1 VPLFQAAIAG
11 LASDTNQK
19 TKGRSVMRQLLLI
32 GVLLGLAS
40 LPVDAQASGV
50 AVKTS
55 RVQALSATGHARE
68 SQTSSQQGITFLPD
82 QSAQTCPAF
91 CISPIA
97 FGGDVRTVDE
107 LDLLKFMQTSE
118 RGAKGVII
126 DTRSPDWYQRG
137 TIPGSVN
144 IPYTVFEK
152 PASDAELT
160 RVFEKLG
167 VRPRHNVSL
176 VLRMFE
182 RLGLL
187 GGKLKTAHWDFTHAK
202 DIALLCNDAWCRQSP
217 RAIKALLSQGYPAK
231 KLYYYRGGLQ
241 TWEALGLTLQVPA
254 STRLATR

>member
-1 VPLFQAAIAG
+1 MLLFQAAVAG
-11 LASDTNQK
+11 LASDVNQK
-19 TKGRSVMRQLLLI
+19 IKGRSVVRQLLLI
-32 GVLLGLAS
+32 GVLLGLVS
-40 LPVDAQASGV
+40 LPADAEASGLI
-50 AVKTS
+50 VKTS
-55 RVQALSATGHARE
+55 SEQAITNSSHAQE
-68 SQTSSQQGITFLPD
+68 SQPGQDITFLPD
-82 QSAQTCPAF
+82 QSEQTCPAF

-118 RGAKGVII
+118 HGAKGVIV
-126 DTRSPDWYQRG
+126 DTRSPGWYQRG

-144 IPYTVFEK
+144 IPYTLFEK
-152 PASDAELT
+152 PATDAELT

-167 VRPRHNVSL
+167 VQPRHNVSF

-182 RLGLL
+182 RLGLF

-254 STRLATR
+254 GERLAAR

>member
-1 VPLFQAAIAG
+1 
-11 LASDTNQK
+11 
-19 TKGRSVMRQLLLI
+19 MRQLLII
-32 GVLLGLAS
+32 GVLLALVS
-40 LPVDAQASGV
+40 LSVDAVASGAV
-50 AVKTS
+50 VKTS
-55 RVQALSATGHARE
+55 SEQAISATSHAQE
-68 SQTSSQQGITFLPD
+68 SDRSSQQTITFLPD
-82 QSAQTCPAF
+82 QSDQACPAF

-97 FGGDVRTVDE
+97 FGGDVHTVDE
-107 LDLLKFMQTSE
+107 LDLLKFMQTSDH
-118 RGAKGVII
+118 GAKGVIV
-126 DTRSPDWYQRG
+126 DTRSPGWYQRG

-144 IPYTVFEK
+144 IPYAVFAR
-152 PASDAELT
+152 PATDAELT

-182 RLGLL
+182 RLGLF

-241 TWEALGLTLQVPA
+241 TWEALGLTIQVPVGD
-254 STRLATR
+254 RLASR